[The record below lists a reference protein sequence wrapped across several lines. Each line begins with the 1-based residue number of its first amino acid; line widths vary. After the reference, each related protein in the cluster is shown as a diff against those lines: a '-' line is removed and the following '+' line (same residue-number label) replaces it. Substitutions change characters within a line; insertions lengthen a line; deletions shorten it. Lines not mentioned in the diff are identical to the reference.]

1 MTIVRQ
7 VLAQKGAGVHSV
19 TPNTKIRETLKLMA
33 DKDIGAVLVTD
44 GDNIEGIFSERDFAR
59 EAAQNENIN
68 LDIPIR
74 KLMTKLV
81 YYVPPA
87 ITMDDCMAL
96 MTEKRIRH
104 LPVVEN
110 GQLKGII
117 SIGDVVRE
125 VISLKDV
132 TIQSLENYIMG
143 RGYNQ

>member
-1 MTIVRQ
+1 
-7 VLAQKGAGVHSV
+7 
-19 TPNTKIRETLKLMA
+19 
-33 DKDIGAVLVTD
+33 
-44 GDNIEGIFSERDFAR
+44 
-59 EAAQNENIN
+59 
-68 LDIPIR
+68 
-74 KLMTKLV
+74 MTKLV